1 MSRYVLLGKQTRCIL
16 MGTMA
21 SPAGDEFYAAGPSY
35 QTGAFVTASAGPEGG
50 HGAASVGV
58 Y

>member
-1 MSRYVLLGKQTRCIL
+1 LGKQTRCIL
-16 MGTMA
+16 MGTIA
-21 SPAGDEFYAAGPSY
+21 SPAGDEFHAAGPSY